1 LNCVSEIQ
9 DGSLSRNESN
19 EDDLLDSNYDSNY
32 EQQRDDVLESTT
44 HSNENYDTNYEQQRD
59 DVLESTTNEH
69 KDDCAAGDN
78 AVYDKNYSGS
88 LYKFVQDNFR
98 FFFL

>member
-1 LNCVSEIQ
+1 MCDLNCVSEIQ

-19 EDDLLDSNYDSNY
+19 EDDLLDSNYD
-32 EQQRDDVLESTT
+32 
-44 HSNENYDTNYEQQRD
+44 TNYEQQRD
-59 DVLESTTNEH
+59 DVLKSTTNEH